1 MAQRIARHRAERP
14 VSWTTIEEPLQLMEA
29 FESVPSS
36 HCLVVDCLTLWT
48 ANSLERFSAP
58 EIEEQSA
65 ALALYAAAREGTTVV
80 VTNEVGLGIVGENRL
95 ARSYSDLLGRVN
107 ARWAEVATRV
117 LFMVAGRALA
127 LESPFSLIEDL
138 DEFSD

>member
-1 MAQRIARHRAERP
+1 M
-14 VSWTTIEEPLQLMEA
+14 
-29 FESVPSS
+29 
-36 HCLVVDCLTLWT
+36 
-48 ANSLERFSAP
+48 
-58 EIEEQSA
+58 
-65 ALALYAAAREGTTVV
+65 V